1 VQQQQQPFRGAAKER
16 PVTFEEEVCACVGGF
31 FGLLRERERERE
43 RRMAVVFFFLRLI
56 GGEQRQ
62 KCGWMQGKRE
72 GYD

>member
-1 VQQQQQPFRGAAKER
+1 VR
-16 PVTFEEEVCACVGGF
+16 ACVF
-31 FGLLRERERERE
+31 FGLFRERERE

-56 GGEQRQ
+56 GGEERQ

>member
-16 PVTFEEEVCACVGGF
+16 PVTFEEEVCVRACVF
-31 FGLLRERERERE
+31 FGLFRERE
-43 RRMAVVFFFLRLI
+43 RRMAVVFFFFLRLI
-56 GGEQRQ
+56 GGEERQ

>member
-43 RRMAVVFFFLRLI
+43 RERGEWRWFFFF
-56 GGEQRQ
+56 
-62 KCGWMQGKRE
+62 
-72 GYD
+72 

>member
-16 PVTFEEEVCACVGGF
+16 PVTFEEEVCVRACF
-31 FGLLRERERERE
+31 LAYSERERE

-56 GGEQRQ
+56 GGEERQ

>member
-1 VQQQQQPFRGAAKER
+1 MR
-16 PVTFEEEVCACVGGF
+16 ACVF
-31 FGLLRERERERE
+31 FGLFRERE

-56 GGEQRQ
+56 GGEERQ